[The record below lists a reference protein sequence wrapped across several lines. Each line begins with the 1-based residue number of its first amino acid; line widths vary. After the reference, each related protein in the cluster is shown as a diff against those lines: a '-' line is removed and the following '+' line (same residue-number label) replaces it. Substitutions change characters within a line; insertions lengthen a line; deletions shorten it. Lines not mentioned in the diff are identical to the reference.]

1 MNITDILL
9 EDSMHIPVCYDSKNG
24 FTAGII
30 EILEKYIKTLLD
42 YNISNTIIS
51 NIRNFKSH
59 IESMYDLYFLGH
71 QRKSY
76 DNFIDSLKSLSEDL
90 SLLFSDFNET
100 TFYRARYNNG
110 NHDFD
115 KNEMFHIPFNLR
127 GKIKTQR
134 YSFPGLPCLYLG
146 ASSYAC
152 WLELNRPPIDEF
164 QVARINMDA
173 GEDTLKIMD
182 LSILPNAQKQ
192 KLDNEDANISLD
204 DYLLLWPII
213 AMCSVKVNNED
224 DDFKPEYIFPQFVL
238 EFILTQDTCDNQ
250 LIGIKYA
257 STKVANVSE
266 LQYTDDWTTYTN
278 YVFPVRNY
286 SVNTSNE
293 CPYLSKYFK
302 IITNYSGK
310 ELQIITDMLRE
321 SDVQFIDIDM
331 DKEPNNTNVCN
342 AKLYT
347 SDDRFLP
354 YNKSIFFRI
363 EKALLVKDFSTENNQ
378 LEIRTVTKE
387 EIDRLFDDP
396 ILPELSVEMLNTAAS
411 KNGQLMK
418 FYTLEGLNICVDSID
433 FTKDKSSRNIAKVEN
448 AFNELVKNSYI
459 EPIGSKGEIFNVTE
473 KGYRYLEKQ

>member
-1 MNITDILL
+1 MNRMCDRCAIC
-9 EDSMHIPVCYDSKNG
+9 P
-24 FTAGII
+24 
-30 EILEKYIKTLLD
+30 
-42 YNISNTIIS
+42 
-51 NIRNFKSH
+51 
-59 IESMYDLYFLGH
+59 
-71 QRKSY
+71 
-76 DNFIDSLKSLSEDL
+76 
-90 SLLFSDFNET
+90 
-100 TFYRARYNNG
+100 
-110 NHDFD
+110 
-115 KNEMFHIPFNLR
+115 
-127 GKIKTQR
+127 
-134 YSFPGLPCLYLG
+134 
-146 ASSYAC
+146 
-152 WLELNRPPIDEF
+152 NRMCDRC
-164 QVARINMDA
+164 V
-173 GEDTLKIMD
+173 
-182 LSILPNAQKQ
+182 ILPNR
-192 KLDNEDANISLD
+192 
-204 DYLLLWPII
+204 
-213 AMCSVKVNNED
+213 MCDRCV
-224 DDFKPEYIFPQFVL
+224 
-238 EFILTQDTCDNQ
+238 ILPNRMCNRCVILPNRMCDRCTID
-250 LIGIKYA
+250 LTECGIGIWRA
-257 STKVANVSE
+257 C
-266 LQYTDDWTTYTN
+266 
-278 YVFPVRNY
+278 
-286 SVNTSNE
+286 VNTSNE

-396 ILPELSVEMLNTAAS
+396 ILPELSVEMLNIAAS

-433 FTKDKSSRNIAKVEN
+433 FTKDKSPRNIAKVEN

-473 KGYRYLEKQ
+473 KGYEYLVSA